1 MEAKILLTEEIRKE
15 FHEIVESKLIRPVYQ
30 PIVSLQTGKIF
41 AYEAL
46 SRIKKE
52 KCCVN
57 IGELFQAAEELDE
70 VWELE
75 TLCRKQSLKCAINK
89 PEGVKLFLN
98 VDPNSI
104 RDEKFKSG
112 TTTKYL
118 KQYGLDPSDI
128 VFEITERSSIA
139 DSIAFQETIQHYR
152 REKFEVAID
161 DFGEGYSGINRV
173 CAVRPEYIKLDIE
186 LIRNVDKDS
195 IKQAIVENVVT
206 LCKGIGINVIA
217 EGIETKEEL
226 KELIRLQVAYGQG
239 YYLQKPQSGM
249 NKLEAEKRQE
259 IRKMWQKTQN
269 FYEPTFFGNVETIC
283 KGKETTTSE
292 TKVSILYD
300 VVQHN
305 PTITE
310 IAVLD
315 EERHV
320 VGIITRGYLMDKL
333 GGRFGYDLNAK
344 KMAEELMD
352 RDFLNVDSKTQIE
365 VVSKMALARKQE
377 HLYEA
382 VVVTRDDKYLGVVT
396 VKDLLEV
403 AISIQI
409 KRAADSSPL
418 TGLPGNKT
426 IEKRIRECLAETLPY
441 TVIYLDLDNFK
452 AYNDAYGF
460 NNGDMMIQTVVTC
473 MEECCR
479 KDEFMG
485 HIGGDDFVIIAG
497 DFEAEE
503 LCKNILE
510 CFSKSIEHLYSLED
524 WERGYIISKN
534 RNGFQEKFPIATLS
548 IAGLSNQ
555 KHRIYEL
562 EEFSKKIAELKKKSK
577 QVEGNCCFIE

>member
-1 MEAKILLTEEIRKE
+1 MECKLLLTEEIKEE
-15 FHEIVESKLIRPVYQ
+15 FHEIIQEKLIRPVYQ

-52 KCCVN
+52 KCNIN
-57 IGELFQAAEELDE
+57 IGELFQAAEDMDE

-75 TLCRKQSLKCAINK
+75 TLCRKQSLKGATDK
-89 PEGVKLFLN
+89 PKGVKLFLN

-128 VFEITERSSIA
+128 VFEITERSAIA
-139 DSIAFQETIQHYR
+139 ETMIFQETLQHYR

-173 CAVRPEYIKLDIE
+173 CAIRPEYIKLDIE
-186 LIRNVDKDS
+186 LIRDVDKDS
-195 IKQAIVENVVT
+195 IKQAIVENMVT
-206 LCKGIGINVIA
+206 LCRGIGIAVIA

-226 KELIRLQVAYGQG
+226 KELIRLQVAFGQG
-239 YYLQKPQSGM
+239 YYLQRPQDSM
-249 NKLEAEKRQE
+249 MKLDVEKKQE
-259 IRKMWQKTQN
+259 IRKLCLKTQN
-269 FYEPTFFGNVETIC
+269 YYEPTFFGNVETIC
-283 KGKETTTSE
+283 KYKETTTRE
-292 TKVSILYD
+292 TRASILYD
-300 VVQHN
+300 FIMRN
-305 PTITE
+305 PSITE
-310 IAVLD
+310 ITVLD
-315 EERHV
+315 QERHT
-320 VGIITRGYLMDKL
+320 VGIITRGLLLDKL

-344 KMAEELMD
+344 KMAEELMCK
-352 RDFLNVDSKTQIE
+352 DFLSVDSKTQIE
-365 VVSKMALARKQE
+365 IVSKMALAREQE
-377 HLYEA
+377 RLYEA

-403 AISIQI
+403 AISIQV
-409 KRAADSSPL
+409 KRAADSNPL

-426 IEKRIRECLAETLPY
+426 IEEKIRKCLAEKLPY
-441 TVIYLDLDNFK
+441 TIIYLDLDNFK

-460 NNGDMMIQTVVTC
+460 NNGDMMIQTVVSS

-485 HIGGDDFVIIAG
+485 HIGGDDFVVISG
-497 DFEAEE
+497 DFEAGK
-503 LCKNILE
+503 LCQNIIE
-510 CFSKSIEHLYSLED
+510 CFSKSIEHLYSEED
-524 WERGYIISKN
+524 WSRGYIISKN
-534 RNGFQEKFPIATLS
+534 RNGFQEQFPIATLS

-555 KHRIYEL
+555 KHRICEVD
-562 EEFSKKIAELKKKSK
+562 EFSKKIAELKKKSK